1 MSLYSSIEACGGT
14 GEALEERCA
23 GILEQI
29 APDRFDGKNALQFS
43 LAESHVGLIHLR
55 PVPVDKR
62 LDGRRVESISVEM
75 FPATTV
81 SQAQKCNCEVRPASF
96 EGAGELIDKGWTVR
110 PWLTFRCRAYIR
122 CQPDVRL
129 DGGRYV
135 SFWQARSAMICEER
149 DRERVSGVW
158 RDAWAAAGL
167 VRPDDRQQIVAGFSP
182 RQKVNVGPGWRLRF
196 SWRLAEAE
204 RLDSLRIS
212 PGSRQTVFVG
222 AVLKKMRE
230 SFDAMGQDFDGLVK

>member
-1 MSLYSSIEACGGT
+1 MKPHSSIAACVGV
-14 GEALEERCA
+14 GEALQERCA
-23 GILEQI
+23 AILEQI

-43 LAESHVGLIHLR
+43 IAESRVGLIHLR
-55 PVPVDKR
+55 PVLVDQR

-75 FPATTV
+75 LPAMTV
-81 SQAQKCNCEVRPASF
+81 PQAQKCHCEALPASF

-110 PWLTFRCRAYIR
+110 PWLTFRCRADVR

-129 DGGRYV
+129 DGGRCF
-135 SFWQARSAMICEER
+135 SFWQARSAMIREER

-158 RDAWAAAGL
+158 RGVWVAAGR
-167 VRPDDRQQIVAGFSP
+167 VRLDDRQQIVPGFSP
-182 RQKVNVGPGWRLRF
+182 KEKVNICPGWRLRF

-230 SFDAMGQDFDGLVK
+230 SFEAMGQDFDGLL